1 MDKDFIEKLNL
12 FLLNNKHTHFT
23 NQSKVC
29 LRVIERIYRRVND
42 GFYFGDVKVD
52 LNESLIIDGN
62 HRYIAYSLANIEFG
76 LIPSVKNFCD
86 NFPYKEIKDIE
97 VDIENDWD
105 LNNPRTIR
113 FCDDDFI
120 NNDIEKY
127 IRKQKW
133 NFF

>member
-12 FLLNNKHTHFT
+12 FLLNNKHSHFT

-29 LRVIERIYRRVND
+29 LRVVERIYRRVNN

-76 LIPSVKNFCD
+76 LTPSVKNFCD
-86 NFPYKEIKDIE
+86 KSPYKEIKDIV

-120 NNDIEKY
+120 SNDIEKY
-127 IRKQKW
+127 IRK
-133 NFF
+133 